1 METLELTTK
10 DTAKLIR
17 KELKNAFAGIKF
29 SVTCDN
35 YAGGS
40 SIWVTYA
47 KATGIT
53 LGAVH
58 AVVDKFESKKFD
70 GSTDSTVYVT
80 SEIDGVPVKFGNH
93 FLFVDA
99 S

>member
-17 KELKNAFAGIKF
+17 KELKNAFVGIKF

-40 SIWVTYA
+40 SIWVTYDRV
-47 KATGIT
+47 TGIAQS
-53 LGAVH
+53 AVS

-80 SEIDGVPVKFGNH
+80 GEIDGVPVKFGNH
-93 FLFVDA
+93 FLFVQA